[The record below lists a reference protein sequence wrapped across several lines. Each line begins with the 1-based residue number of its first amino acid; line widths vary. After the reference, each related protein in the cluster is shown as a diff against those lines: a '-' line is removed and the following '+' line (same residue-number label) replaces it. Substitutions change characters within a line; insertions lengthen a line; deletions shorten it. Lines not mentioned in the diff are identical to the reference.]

1 MGIQV
6 MMDHAQL
13 TGLRAWNTPHIIRLR
28 LYHSLSLTARL
39 VVLHEMPQYGSFYC
53 FQYLLVCRY
62 KQVYWTNDLMS
73 PPITVLLITSVIHC
87 RAYYLTNLYIKLWKC
102 LQSYELD
109 NVKLPSA
116 AEIPSILL
124 HSIVLEI
131 TYGNWAAIW
140 WPLVQTPSWLQSI
153 KRRSLLHLRLKME
166 DLFFLFTLF

>member
-1 MGIQV
+1 MHSWQGWGLKIHHTSS
-6 MMDHAQL
+6 DYAYTIPCPWQL
-13 TGLRAWNTPHIIRLR
+13 GWWCCMRCLSMAAFTAFNIYWFVDINKFIEPMTSCH
-28 LYHSLSLTARL
+28 HQSLS
-39 VVLHEMPQYGSFYC
+39 
-53 FQYLLVCRY
+53 YLLL
-62 KQVYWTNDLMS
+62 QSFN
-73 PPITVLLITSVIHC
+73 
-87 RAYYLTNLYIKLWKC
+87 LTNLYIKLWKC
-102 LQSYELD
+102 LQSYQLD

-153 KRRSLLHLRLKME
+153 KKRFLLHLRLKME